1 MSDVSSH
8 SLLMQELNSSS
19 MFCWTSPLI
28 HFFVALRFY
37 EETTVL
43 ESYEVVCLM
52 HAPARRPSTDHTC
65 LLDIKAFGY
74 YGISIALQGR
84 VSSQ

>member
-1 MSDVSSH
+1 MGPNKEQGTSERRLRN
-8 SLLMQELNSSS
+8 SLL
-19 MFCWTSPLI
+19 TS
-28 HFFVALRFY
+28 FRVVASRFD

-74 YGISIALQGR
+74 YG
-84 VSSQ
+84 